1 MVPEPSYGNGTPSA
15 AEQAVVAFMDV
26 DAIRCQ
32 FVQENLRRAMT
43 ERDAER
49 RAEFLRAFRAYF
61 EWFGSRFSE
70 REKLGVLSQ
79 LANLEALEGPR
90 IG

>member
-1 MVPEPSYGNGTPSA
+1 
-15 AEQAVVAFMDV
+15 MDV

-32 FVQENLRRAMT
+32 FVQDNLRRAML
-43 ERDAER
+43 ERDVER

-70 REKLGVLSQ
+70 REKRGVENQ
-79 LANLEALEGPR
+79 LASLEAIEASHVH
-90 IG
+90 